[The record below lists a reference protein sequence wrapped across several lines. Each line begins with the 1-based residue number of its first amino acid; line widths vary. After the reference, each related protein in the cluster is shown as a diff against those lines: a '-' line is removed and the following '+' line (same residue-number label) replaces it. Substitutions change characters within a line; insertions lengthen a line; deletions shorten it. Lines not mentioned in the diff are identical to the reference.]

1 MTYCMLT
8 YCVHSPILLIG
19 DLNMDVIRVFSKN
32 VKTYR
37 MQLGL
42 SQEHFAEKAGLH
54 RTYISA
60 IECGKRSISLDNIQK
75 IADALKI
82 ETYLLFIDHENPNE
96 KGGEV

>member
-1 MTYCMLT
+1 MLT
-8 YCVHSPILLIG
+8 YCIRSLILEKGEFIV
-19 DLNMDVIRVFSKN
+19 DIIKVSSKN

-42 SQEHFAEKAGLH
+42 SQEYFTEKAGLH

-60 IECGKRSISLDNIQK
+60 IECGKQSMSLDNIQK
-75 IADALKI
+75 ITDALQI
-82 ETYLLFIDHENPNE
+82 DTYLLFIDQEKFNQ